1 MSPGNELDEV
11 NLRGGEESLKQNSWD
26 TRRVWWAPI
35 LTRGKLHMEVFDA
48 EFPGETEAGAALLV
62 PKVRAAVNKRFQN
75 GASQHKTI
83 WVDRGKGF
91 YQTATGKIT
100 VAYKKALAAHG
111 FQAAL
116 GDDASIQPGR
126 LQEMML
132 HETAVSWM
140 RRRLASTLPAKPW
153 EETRQE
159 YASRLKACCDEINR
173 DLDVEALC
181 RAFPRRIQNLVKK
194 QGGRLKV

>member
-1 MSPGNELDEV
+1 MNERITD
-11 NLRGGEESLKQNSWD
+11 W
-26 TRRVWWAPI
+26 
-35 LTRGKLHMEVFDA
+35 FDA
-48 EFPGETEAGAALLV
+48 EIPGETEAGAALLV

-75 GASQHKTI
+75 GASQPKTI

-91 YQTATGKIT
+91 YQPATGKIT

>member
-1 MSPGNELDEV
+1 M
-11 NLRGGEESLKQNSWD
+11 
-26 TRRVWWAPI
+26 
-35 LTRGKLHMEVFDA
+35 
-48 EFPGETEAGAALLV
+48 
-62 PKVRAAVNKRFQN
+62 
-75 GASQHKTI
+75 
-83 WVDRGKGF
+83 GKGF

>member
-1 MSPGNELDEV
+1 M
-11 NLRGGEESLKQNSWD
+11 
-26 TRRVWWAPI
+26 
-35 LTRGKLHMEVFDA
+35 
-48 EFPGETEAGAALLV
+48 
-62 PKVRAAVNKRFQN
+62 
-75 GASQHKTI
+75 
-83 WVDRGKGF
+83 
-91 YQTATGKIT
+91 
-100 VAYKKALAAHG
+100 
-111 FQAAL
+111 

-159 YASRLKACCDEINR
+159 YASRLKACCDEINCN
-173 DLDVEALC
+173 LDVEVLC
-181 RAFPRRIQNLVKK
+181 RALPRRIQNLVKK